1 MFSKWEFTSN
11 YIFLKTVGK
20 INYKALR
27 NFSFDS
33 NFTVLRFDTSDYT
46 LEYIWNAKI
55 KGIVNVKKLKES
67 KIVNTQ

>member
-46 LEYIWNAKI
+46 LEYI
-55 KGIVNVKKLKES
+55 
-67 KIVNTQ
+67 